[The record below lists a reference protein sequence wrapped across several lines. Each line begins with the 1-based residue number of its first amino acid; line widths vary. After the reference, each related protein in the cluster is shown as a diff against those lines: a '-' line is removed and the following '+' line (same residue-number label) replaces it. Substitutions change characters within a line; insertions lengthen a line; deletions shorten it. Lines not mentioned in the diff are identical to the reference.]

1 MPAPTHKARWF
12 ALVVLIGAV
21 AAAVVYALSAD
32 VVWTIVPLL
41 MTVAAVRRVRRG
53 GAARHRYAPRHVASS
68 EPVTAGVSGSP
79 VGW

>member
-1 MPAPTHKARWF
+1 MPARTRNARIPAPTHNAGWS

-41 MTVAAVRRVRRG
+41 MTVAAVRRIRRG
-53 GAARHRYAPRHVASS
+53 DATRH
-68 EPVTAGVSGSP
+68 
-79 VGW
+79 